1 MSLDLR
7 PARSDDLDDL
17 VVLEAD
23 GMGADA
29 WGRSVLGDELA
40 AAPESRTVLVVARTD
55 RPGLAAYGALR
66 VVDATADVQRVVVTR
81 ALRRQGL
88 GRLVLQALLD
98 AARARD
104 CQEVLLE
111 VRIGNRA
118 AAAMYDEFGF
128 AEISRR
134 RGYFAARRDAT
145 VLWLAL
151 PPD

>member
-1 MSLDLR
+1 
-7 PARSDDLDDL
+7 
-17 VVLEAD
+17 
-23 GMGADA
+23 MGADA
-29 WGRSVLGDELA
+29 WGRSALGDELA
-40 AAPESRTVLVVARTD
+40 AVPDTRTVLVVARTD
-55 RPGLAAYGALR
+55 QPGLAAYGALR

-111 VRIGNRA
+111 VWVGNRA
-118 AAAMYDEFGF
+118 AVAMYEEFGF

-134 RGYFAARRDAT
+134 RGYFAAQRDAA

-151 PPD
+151 PLD

>member
-7 PARSDDLDDL
+7 PARPDDLDDL

-29 WGRSVLGDELA
+29 WGRSALGDELA
-40 AAPESRTVLVVARTD
+40 AVPDTRTVLVVARTD
-55 RPGLAAYGALR
+55 QPGLAAYGALR

-111 VRIGNRA
+111 VRVGNRA
-118 AAAMYDEFGF
+118 AVALYEEFGF

-134 RGYFAARRDAT
+134 RGYFAAQRDAA
-145 VLWLAL
+145 VLRLAL